1 MNVVNTVLGFALLL
15 LGRNL
20 IWLLVGILGF
30 LVGFD
35 LATDFL
41 TGQAQLLIFVIA
53 VIVGLIGAGLA
64 VFLQRLAAGVAA
76 FLAGGYLAMTGA
88 AYLGLDLGD
97 YRWLAFIAVGII
109 AAILGMA
116 LFDWALIV
124 LSALI
129 GAALIVQNL
138 SLAQS
143 FTPLVF
149 IILVVI
155 GIAVQAGLMQRRQA
169 PPPSRQPTD

>member
-1 MNVVNTVLGFALLL
+1 MNVVNIVLGFMLLL

-41 TGQAQLLIFVIA
+41 SGQAQLVIFAIA
-53 VIVGLIGAGLA
+53 VIAGLIGASLA
-64 VFLQRLAAGVAA
+64 VFLQRLAAGVAG
-76 FLAGGYLAMTGA
+76 FLAGVYLAMTGA
-88 AYLGLDLGD
+88 ASLGLDLGD
-97 YRWLAFIAVGII
+97 IRWLVFIAVGVV

-124 LSALI
+124 LSALV

-138 SLAQS
+138 NLAQS
-143 FTPLVF
+143 FTPLLF
-149 IILVVI
+149 IILAVI
-155 GIAVQAGLMQRRQA
+155 GIAVQAALMQRR
-169 PPPSRQPTD
+169 PQPAD